1 MAGAFD
7 IFVAYKFIR
16 ILTTPYKKTD
26 AYKLGIIDDKGNL
39 LKKRKELNTGAEKKA
54 YTIIHTLVWNLKR
67 LLDKIPATKTRLGSF
82 AVALWLLKEKLK
94 DGIKESVLEECFL
107 SSVGIEDLKESKEYQ
122 KTLEAGLFISKD
134 SLPIMYDFINTRDNI
149 VLEESKP
156 VGFMLNQ
163 PIYAGSHALTGRKV
177 YFSYEDVFRISK

>member
-54 YTIIHTLVWNLKR
+54 YTIIHT
-67 LLDKIPATKTRLGSF
+67 
-82 AVALWLLKEKLK
+82 
-94 DGIKESVLEECFL
+94 
-107 SSVGIEDLKESKEYQ
+107 ED
-122 KTLEAGLFISKD
+122 
-134 SLPIMYDFINTRDNI
+134 
-149 VLEESKP
+149 
-156 VGFMLNQ
+156 
-163 PIYAGSHALTGRKV
+163 
-177 YFSYEDVFRISK
+177 